1 MSFTVYRS
9 SAGSGKTFTLVK
21 EYLKIILQDT
31 DAFRNILA
39 VTFTNKAATEMKH
52 RILGYLEELSDRSVP
67 FDKPLSIALM
77 RETGLGEP
85 ELRANAE
92 EALKKIL
99 HHYSDFAIGTIDSFS
114 HRILR
119 SFAHDFGLPVNFD
132 VELDS
137 DKLIETAV
145 DLLMDKAGDDEPLT
159 SLLVGFLES
168 KMDDDKSWAIDK
180 ILIRFSSLLL
190 DEESQQHL
198 PKLRSLAPEDFKA
211 IALLIHR
218 KIGEFERSATD
229 AASAAWNSIC
239 EAGLEH
245 QSFPNGKFG
254 ISCYFQQIA
263 GGRFD
268 KIIPSTKISSM
279 VSRGIWSGTRA
290 TSEEKSAIENI
301 KLLLLESYNKLQSLI
316 ETSYND
322 YILYTLL
329 RTSIYP
335 LAVLNSIDRLM
346 QEFKKQNNIIHIAE
360 FNTRIASVV
369 LGEPVPFIYERI
381 GEKYHHIFIDEFQ
394 DTSALQ
400 WQNFVPLIENSLA
413 SGYFN
418 LVVGDGKQAIY
429 RWRNGDV
436 EQFTALPALKG
447 SRGNPVL
454 MEREKALE
462 RYFEEKFLD
471 RNYRSDKEII
481 SFNNDFF
488 SYVSGIL
495 DEPRAKV
502 YAGLS
507 QDTGPA
513 KEGGYIRISIPCKP
527 DEEETANEAMIVETI
542 RIIRECRKDGFA
554 WRDIACLCRR
564 NQDAS
569 QLARTLVEKNI
580 PVISGESLL
589 LSYSSPVR
597 MMVSL
602 LNHLHSPQDHIIQAE
617 ILNHFSQDDPKAG
630 NLFNDWLR
638 LPSTDG
644 LRTRFFENFIAG
656 KTGLENPGLLK
667 TLPVFDLFIILVRS
681 FCPASANNPYIQFF
695 LNSVLKFS
703 TDKSSSS
710 HDFLAWWDEH
720 KNKLSVIMPAGYDA
734 VQVMTIH
741 KAKGLQFPVVIYPFA
756 SEKLDTAGSFLW
768 IDLEEGIV
776 PGLTA
781 AILQSTEK
789 MELTSYAGQY
799 HEERQKSML
808 DLVNVLYVAM
818 TRACNRLYLL
828 CPRPPKSSGPPRS
841 LPSFLKTF
849 LLAKGIWQD
858 DLDTYEFGVKNA
870 FDGPGNKKIMSSE
883 MPRLEFADWRDKIR
897 IRFRA
902 PELWNLDD
910 PEQNR
915 RYGNVLHMVLAGIN
929 DVTSADDVIN
939 SMLENGWM
947 DNNWEK
953 EVRGKIHTI
962 LSEPHLSFIFADHG
976 DVKPEAEILTADG
989 HSLRPDR
996 IIIKGQEAIIVDYK
1010 TGRPVDKDKMQ
1021 VRKYANRLQ
1030 EMGYTPVRGYLL
1042 YLEPDIRLEEV

>member
-21 EYLKIILQDT
+21 EYLKIVLQDT

-39 VTFTNKAATEMKH
+39 VTFTNKAAAEMKH
-52 RILGYLEELSDRSVP
+52 RVLGYLEELSDRSVTFNNP
-67 FDKPLSIALM
+67 ISLALI

-114 HRILR
+114 HRIIR
-119 SFAHDFGLPVNFD
+119 SFAHDFGLPVNFE

-145 DLLMDKAGDDEPLT
+145 NLLMDKAGDDEPLT
-159 SLLVGFLES
+159 ALLVGFLES
-168 KMDDDKSWAIDK
+168 KMEDDKSWAIDK
-180 ILIRFSSLLL
+180 ILIRFSRLLL
-190 DEESQQHL
+190 DEASQQHL
-198 PKLRSLAPEDFKA
+198 PKLRSLAPEDFLA
-211 IALLIHR
+211 IAIHIR
-218 KIGEFERSATD
+218 KKIGDFEKSVKDT
-229 AASAAWNSIC
+229 ASAAWNSIC

-254 ISCYFQQIA
+254 ISWYFEQIA

-268 KIIPSTKISSM
+268 KIIPSAKISGM
-279 VSRGIWSGTRA
+279 VSRGIWSGNRA

-301 KLLLLESYNKLQSLI
+301 RPLLLESYNKIQSLI
-316 ETSYND
+316 GTSYKG
-322 YILYTLL
+322 YILYTQL
-329 RTSIYP
+329 RKSIYP
-335 LAVLNSIDRLM
+335 LAVLNSIDRVM

-381 GEKYHHIFIDEFQ
+381 GERYHHILIDEFQ

-400 WQNFVPLIENSLA
+400 WQNFIPLIENSLA

-454 MEREKALE
+454 MEREKALD
-462 RYFEEKFLD
+462 RNFEEKFLD
-471 RNYRSDKEII
+471 RNFRSDKEII

-488 SYVSGIL
+488 SYVSGLL

-502 YAGLS
+502 YAGLN
-507 QDTGPA
+507 QDTGSA
-513 KEGGYIRISIPCKP
+513 KEGGYIRICFPGRQD
-527 DEEETANEAMIVETI
+527 DEETPNEAMIGETI
-542 RIIRECRKDGFA
+542 RIISECRKDGFA
-554 WRDIACLCRR
+554 WSDISCLCRR

-580 PVISGESLL
+580 PVVSGESLL
-589 LSYSSPVR
+589 LRYSAPVR
-597 MMVSL
+597 LLISL
-602 LNHLHSPQDHIIQAE
+602 VNHIHSPGDQLIQAE
-617 ILNHFSQDDPKAG
+617 ILNYYCQCDTKAW
-630 NLFNDWLR
+630 NLFNEWLG

-644 LRTRFFENFIAG
+644 PRTRFCEDFIAG

-667 TLPVFDLFIILVRS
+667 TLPVFDLFITLVRS
-681 FCPASANNPYIQFF
+681 FCPVSTNDPYIQFL
-695 LNSVLKFS
+695 LNAVLKFS

-710 HDFLAWWDEH
+710 HDFLDWWDE
-720 KNKLSVIMPAGYDA
+720 KKDKQSVIMPAGYDA

-756 SEKLDTAGSFLW
+756 SEKLDTARSFLW
-768 IDLEEGIV
+768 VDLEEGTV

-789 MELTSYAGQY
+789 MELTSFAGQCQD
-799 HEERQKSML
+799 ERQKSML

-828 CPRPPKSSGPPRS
+828 CPRPPKSPGPPRS
-841 LPSFLKTF
+841 LPSFLKAF
-849 LLAKGIWQD
+849 LLAKEKWQD
-858 DLDTYEFGVKNA
+858 DLETYEFGVKNA
-870 FDGPGNKKIMSSE
+870 CAGPGNKKITSSE

-897 IRFRA
+897 IRSRA

-915 RYGNVLHMVLAGIN
+915 RYGNVLHMALAGIN
-929 DVTSADDVIN
+929 DVSTADDMIHN
-939 SMLENGWM
+939 MLENGQM
-947 DNNWEK
+947 DKNWEK
-953 EVRGKIHTI
+953 EILGKVHAI
-962 LSEPHLSFIFADHG
+962 LDEPGLSFIFADHG
-976 DVKPEAEILTADG
+976 DHKPEAEILTADG

-996 IIIKGQEAIIVDYK
+996 VIIKGQEAIIVDYK
-1010 TGRPVDKDKMQ
+1010 TGRPLEKDKMQ
-1021 VRKYANRLQ
+1021 VRKYAARLK
-1030 EMGYTPVRGYLL
+1030 EMGYSPVHGFLL